1 MNPVDFKV
9 RVSVRV
15 RPSGNPDQQVVSS
28 TDSEIKLESPL
39 HAARKQPRKF
49 AFDSVFGPDSTQSEI
64 YDSVGLDL
72 MQHAVQGYNACVFA
86 YGQTGSGKTHTMMGT
101 EDNLGLVPS
110 VFKSLIE
117 FSQKVSG
124 TTAVTVRVS
133 MLEVYNEQVRDL
145 LNPRNKLRLRGTGD
159 DCIVEGLTEV
169 RATLVN
175 EVRSLLETAARNRAT
190 ASTNANDQSSRSHAV
205 VSLTI
210 KQQKIKN
217 LDTELTQQ
225 KVSVVR
231 LVDLAGS
238 ERVKA
243 SGASGDRLKEGTNIN
258 KSLVVLGRVISTL
271 SQLAE
276 TPNSRALVPYRE
288 SVLTRLLQN
297 SLSGNSRTAM
307 IACVS
312 PDADSYDQT
321 LSTLRYADQAKQI
334 TTRARINEATVSAES
349 LKEKIDTMAKEL
361 AGLKEQL
368 KDANERPGNRS
379 GSPHGD
385 SHGDSHGGSHGGSQS
400 DNFQEEVK
408 TAALVRIYEDEMA
421 RMEVYTKMV
430 DAQLANAESRNIR
443 LSDYVRELSGE
454 GLSRADVP
462 QDSYNQVLESHS
474 QLLND
479 VHDGAA
485 QIQKF
490 KQKWVAKL
498 DSLTTT
504 YN

>member
-1 MNPVDFKV
+1 
-9 RVSVRV
+9 
-15 RPSGNPDQQVVSS
+15 
-28 TDSEIKLESPL
+28 
-39 HAARKQPRKF
+39 
-49 AFDSVFGPDSTQSEI
+49 
-64 YDSVGLDL
+64 
-72 MQHAVQGYNACVFA
+72 
-86 YGQTGSGKTHTMMGT
+86 
-101 EDNLGLVPS
+101 
-110 VFKSLIE
+110 
-117 FSQKVSG
+117 
-124 TTAVTVRVS
+124 
-133 MLEVYNEQVRDL
+133 
-145 LNPRNKLRLRGTGD
+145 
-159 DCIVEGLTEV
+159 
-169 RATLVN
+169 
-175 EVRSLLETAARNRAT
+175 
-190 ASTNANDQSSRSHAV
+190 
-205 VSLTI
+205 
-210 KQQKIKN
+210 
-217 LDTELTQQ
+217 
-225 KVSVVR
+225 
-231 LVDLAGS
+231 
-238 ERVKA
+238 
-243 SGASGDRLKEGTNIN
+243 
-258 KSLVVLGRVISTL
+258 
-271 SQLAE
+271 
-276 TPNSRALVPYRE
+276 
-288 SVLTRLLQN
+288 
-297 SLSGNSRTAM
+297 M

-379 GSPHGD
+379 GSP
-385 SHGDSHGGSHGGSQS
+385 HGDSHGGSHGGSQS